1 MKTTCSVKKIPRT
14 KAKPPWN
21 SKRLAH

>member
-1 MKTTCSVKKIPRT
+1 MKTTSSIKKIPRT

-21 SKRLAH
+21 SKRLTH